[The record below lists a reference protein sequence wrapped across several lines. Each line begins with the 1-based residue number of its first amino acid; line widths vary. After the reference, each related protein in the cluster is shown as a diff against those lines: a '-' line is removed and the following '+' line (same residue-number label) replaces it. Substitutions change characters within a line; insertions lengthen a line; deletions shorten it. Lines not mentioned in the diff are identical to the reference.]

1 MYFPLS
7 QIKQNQYTNGGEYI
21 LTSTSE
27 DYVGYYF
34 STSTG
39 KYYSG
44 KNTYDTPNIEL
55 INSDSRISPPT
66 FNPGFNEGVI
76 TVDPYLQI
84 ISNVEIYNNIFK
96 PYYNP
101 EYPTDQDYVIGE
113 FRRYFCKRTNN
124 IFYIEID
131 KTQYDLLVNQDPKIL
146 FSMYVPFYI
155 PWDISGDK
163 NQVQTT
169 NRNVVELTSFRN
181 KFPKLG
187 EYLKFDYIKY
197 YK

>member
-84 ISNVEIYNNIFK
+84 ISNVEIYNNVFI
-96 PYYNP
+96 
-101 EYPTDQDYVIGE
+101 
-113 FRRYFCKRTNN
+113 RH
-124 IFYIEID
+124 IE
-131 KTQYDLLVNQDPKIL
+131 
-146 FSMYVPFYI
+146 
-155 PWDISGDK
+155 
-163 NQVQTT
+163 
-169 NRNVVELTSFRN
+169 
-181 KFPKLG
+181 
-187 EYLKFDYIKY
+187 
-197 YK
+197 